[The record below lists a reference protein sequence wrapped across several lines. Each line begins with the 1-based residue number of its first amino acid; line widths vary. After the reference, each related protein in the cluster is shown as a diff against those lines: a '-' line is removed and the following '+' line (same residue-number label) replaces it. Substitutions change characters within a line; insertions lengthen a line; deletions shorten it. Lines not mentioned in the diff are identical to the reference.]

1 MQLHG
6 VGPCC
11 QLTPQNPQILLCI
24 VQVIVSR
31 MRTIAHQQEGN
42 RTRIVGLSTSL
53 ANAKDLGEWIG
64 ATSNGMFNFPPG
76 ELKGMATPAA
86 FFLQARAKLVWSGQW
101 YSVRVMVDLR

>member
-1 MQLHG
+1 MLSAG
-6 VGPCC
+6 
-11 QLTPQNPQILLCI
+11 TPKTQTLLCI

-64 ATSNGMFNFPPG
+64 ATTNGMFNFPPG
-76 ELKGMATPAA
+76 ELRECWPPERRHNSCSQLLYKP
-86 FFLQARAKLVWSGQW
+86 
-101 YSVRVMVDLR
+101 D